1 MNRPLSML
9 CLCAVLAGCSSGG
22 SGLNPMRWFGGGA
35 PKKPQSLEP
44 KGGYQTADDSRLPVP
59 QILSARWEPTTE
71 GRLLVVTAIAPTKG
85 WWNVEMV
92 TQTPQPTGRIR
103 PDADGILRLRLV
115 GLPPP
120 PASAAAREIARPET
134 DTLTVAFPISNAALG
149 TMDQVTVSAANNAVS
164 LKV

>member
-9 CLCAVLAGCSSGG
+9 CLCAVLAGCSGGG

-103 PDADGILRLRLV
+103 PDADGILRLRLL

-120 PASAAAREIARPET
+120 PASAATARHGR
-134 DTLTVAFPISNAALG
+134 
-149 TMDQVTVSAANNAVS
+149 
-164 LKV
+164 

>member
-1 MNRPLSML
+1 MNRPVSML
-9 CLCAVLAGCSSGG
+9 CLCAVLAGCSGGG

-44 KGGYQTADDSRLPVP
+44 KGGYRTVDDKRLPVP

-85 WWNVEMV
+85 WWNVEMI
-92 TQTPQPTGRIR
+92 TQTPQPTGRTR

-120 PASAAAREIARPET
+120 PGSPAAREIARPET
-134 DTLTVAFPISNAALG
+134 DMLTVAFPISNAALA